1 MKIRS
6 QIEQCVNYLIVS
18 PMVILFFSC
27 KAEVVKL
34 PPPNIVWLVSEDNSM
49 HYLKMFNKNGVK
61 TPNIESLANQG
72 LVYTHAFSNAAVCSA
87 ARSTIISGAYGPR
100 LGAHYH
106 RKVEKVTMP
115 LGAKMFPAY
124 LKEAGYYTSNNSKE
138 DYNIIK
144 TNDVWDD
151 SSKKASWRNRE
162 DGQPFF
168 HVYNSGITHEG
179 AVHFNQKTFEN
190 KKTKT
195 SLESFKVQP
204 NHPNTKLFKYT
215 NALYRD
221 KMIKMDTRMG
231 EVIHQLKEDG
241 LYSSTFIFYYGDHGG
256 VLPGSKGYLYETGLH
271 VPMVVHVPEKY
282 KHLVNNKL
290 GEKVEGFVSF
300 VDLAPTVLNLA
311 GIEIPKEFDGKP
323 FLGENVTAEEI
334 NKRNETFSYADR
346 FDEKYD
352 MVRAVR
358 KGKYKYIR
366 NYQPFNYDGL
376 MNAYRYKQL
385 AYKEWAALFKEGK
398 LNAVQSQFFKSKKVE
413 MLFDVEKD
421 PFETNNLAEN
431 KDFQQVVLELR
442 NNLNNRLLKMPDL
455 SFYPEHFLIKNAFKN
470 PVKFGQEHQEAISR
484 YIKIANLSLSNFN
497 DVKQKIEEALNSNDA
512 WERYWAVIVCSSFG
526 EEANEFTL
534 KIKEIAKNDAEAIN
548 KVRALEYLGLFNK
561 ENTLGKI
568 AQVLY
573 KSDNVGEA
581 LLILNTMV
589 LLTDN
594 DFGYSE
600 NYNFQLLSK
609 KVTNNQDVKNRIKYL
624 ANKY

>member
-1 MKIRS
+1 MKIRGKKK
-6 QIEQCVNYLIVS
+6 QCLNYLIVLQ
-18 PMVILFFSC
+18 VVVLFFAC
-27 KAEVVKL
+27 KEVVVKL

-49 HYLKMFNKNGVK
+49 HYLKMFNENGVK
-61 TPNIESLANQG
+61 TPNIESLADDG

-87 ARSTIISGAYGPR
+87 ARSIIISGIYGPR
-100 LGAHYH
+100 LGSHYH
-106 RKVEKVTMP
+106 RKIEKVTLP
-115 LGAKMFPAY
+115 LREKMFPAY
-124 LKEAGYYTSNNSKE
+124 IKEAGYYTSNNSKE

-144 TNDVWDD
+144 SNDVWDD

-162 DGQPFF
+162 EGQPFF

-179 AVHFNQKTFEN
+179 SVHFNQKTFEN

-195 SLESFKVQP
+195 SLESIKVQP

-221 KMIKMDTRMG
+221 KMIKMDARMG

-241 LYSSTFIFYYGDHGG
+241 LYNSTFIFYYGDHGG

-290 GEKVEGFVSF
+290 GENVKGFVSF

-323 FLGENVTAEEI
+323 FLGENVAAEEI
-334 NKRNETFSYADR
+334 NKRDETFSYADR

-385 AYKEWAALFKEGK
+385 AYKEWATLFKQGK
-398 LNAVQSQFFKSKKVE
+398 LNAVQSQFFKPKKVE

-421 PFETNNLAEN
+421 PFETNNLAGKEGTHEIL
-431 KDFQQVVLELR
+431 LEMR
-442 NNLNNRLLKMPDL
+442 GNLNNRLLKMPDL

-470 PVKFGQEHQEAISR
+470 PVKFGQEHQEAISK
-484 YIKIANLSLSNFN
+484 YVKIADLSLLNFN

-512 WERYWAVIVCSSFG
+512 WERYWAVIVCSGFG
-526 EEANEFTL
+526 EEASEFTL
-534 KIKEIAKNDAEAIN
+534 KIKEIAKNDVEAIN
-548 KVRALEYLGLFNK
+548 KVRAYEYLGLFNN

-568 AQVLY
+568 AEVLY
-573 KSDNVGEA
+573 KSNNTAEA

-600 NYNFQLLSK
+600 NYNFELLSK
-609 KVTNNQDVKNRIKYL
+609 KVTDNQDVKNRIKYL
-624 ANKY
+624 ANK